1 MKALTLIILSMA
13 LLAGCVKQPS
23 LEEKLAAA
31 STPAEREKT
40 AYYECLINARY
51 PVPGGHSRPYVGH
64 ESRQWVLCDEM
75 RKLKRAEN

>member
-1 MKALTLIILSMA
+1 MKPLILMVLGTV
-13 LLAGCVKQPS
+13 LLAGCVKQPR

-40 AYYECLINARY
+40 AYYECLKNARY

-64 ESRQWVLCDEM
+64 EARQWVLCDEM
-75 RKLKRAEN
+75 HKLNMAEN